1 MQKSAIL
8 KLALFFLS
16 ALTLSACATP
26 AWLPFG
32 SSSVGQ
38 AITQG
43 EPVTAHFFTKDPA
56 FDTGVSLQSGLSYQ
70 LHINQLSYWID
81 STIERNAAGV
91 KLDEQGFD
99 NSLRRSPWERLLRRS
114 RSHNWFELMLMQPNC
129 KSGSLQGVSD
139 LTLDEAS
146 GSYNF
151 VATCDGNLTLFVND
165 SHGFY
170 SNNVGYASIVL
181 TMVN

>member
-1 MQKSAIL
+1 
-8 KLALFFLS
+8 
-16 ALTLSACATP
+16 
-26 AWLPFG
+26 
-32 SSSVGQ
+32 
-38 AITQG
+38 
-43 EPVTAHFFTKDPA
+43 
-56 FDTGVSLQSGLSYQ
+56 
-70 LHINQLSYWID
+70 
-81 STIERNAAGV
+81 
-91 KLDEQGFD
+91 
-99 NSLRRSPWERLLRRS
+99 
-114 RSHNWFELMLMQPNC
+114 MLMQPNC

-181 TMVN
+181 TRVN